1 MDNIFNKNFWI
12 EQWENDKKN
21 DTFNVHKGF
30 STPEYWDNAAST
42 YNQNKDEIKE
52 RRLGKIISAFKNC
65 DLLFDG
71 MNVLEI
77 GCGTGMLAMEL
88 AKHGAK
94 VTALDFSK
102 GMLARFKEELTPE
115 LEKNIQILYEDWHE
129 IDIEARKWVNNF
141 DLVIAFMSPGVAT
154 PDSFIKMMACSKKG
168 CAMQGWAAKRAHP
181 ILSDLWKLI
190 KKIPLEDKPQ
200 SILYKINLLFSMGYF
215 PEISFNTIEWRQT
228 AFVDEE
234 FDKQVAFFKKVSTKS
249 RKELEKIIRPYLE
262 GIAKNN
268 IISRKHKGLTA
279 MVIWKLDS
287 KYTNSSGR

>member
-1 MDNIFNKNFWI
+1 MDNIFNKDFWI

-52 RRLGKIISAFKNC
+52 RRLGRIISALKNC

-88 AKHGAK
+88 AKYGAE

-102 GMLARFKEELTPE
+102 GMLARFKKDLTPD
-115 LEKNIQILYEDWHE
+115 LEKNIQIFYEDWHKV
-129 IDIEARKWVNNF
+129 DIEARGWKKNF

-154 PDSFIKMMACSKKG
+154 PESFFKMMACSKKG
-168 CAMQGWAAKRAHP
+168 CAMQGWAAKRSHP
-181 ILSDLWKLI
+181 ILSDLWSMI
-190 KKIPLEDKPQ
+190 KQTPLEDKPQ

-215 PEISFNTIEWRQT
+215 PEISFNTIEWNQT
-228 AFVDEE
+228 ATVEE
-234 FDKQVAFFKKVSTKS
+234 ELDKQTVFFKKVSTKS
-249 RKELEKIIRPYLE
+249 HEELEKIIRPYLE
-262 GIAKNN
+262 GISKDNV
-268 IISRKHKGLTA
+268 ISRKHKGMTA
-279 MVIWKLDS
+279 MAVWDINS
-287 KYTNSSGR
+287 KFP